1 MTAAR
6 GGTMKGKVLGFDP
19 ASGTGAISGDDG
31 KRYKF
36 TAADNKSPAPLKA
49 NDTVDF
55 EAADDAAREIYAV
68 KTGFS
73 IPAGLGASTGDP
85 TAPGAPMAGNEY
97 VQMILAK
104 PYVLWAAVIILG
116 SLIAGYIGALDAL
129 GKMSGPFGSGLG
141 ISAIFIALLFA
152 IPVVAAVLIFFEF
165 TSHAKTA
172 QFRMITAAVAI
183 GAPILLPVLA
193 GLLAPQ
199 GLRDIREMGAAFGGG
214 GRMGILEFVGF
225 GISPGMLITIAG
237 GVLIILT
244 QMGIVKL
251 PKG

>member
-1 MTAAR
+1 
-6 GGTMKGKVLGFDP
+6 MKGKVLGFDP
-19 ASGTGAISGDDG
+19 AAGTGAINGDDG

-55 EAADDAAREIYAV
+55 DGADGENAKEIYAV
-68 KTGFS
+68 KTGFAM
-73 IPAGLGASTGDP
+73 PTGLGAGAGD
-85 TAPGAPMAGNEY
+85 AAGGTPVAGGEY
-97 VQMILAK
+97 VQMILGK
-104 PYVLWAAVIILG
+104 PYVIWAAVIILG
-116 SLIAGYIGALDAL
+116 SLIAGYLGTLDAL

-141 ISAIFIALLFA
+141 ISALFVALLFA
-152 IPVVAAVLIFFEF
+152 VPVVAAVLIFFEF
-165 TSHAKTA
+165 TNNKMTA
-172 QFRMITAAVAI
+172 QFRLLTAAVAI
-183 GAPILLPVLA
+183 GGPILLPVLA

-214 GRMGILEFVGF
+214 GRMGILEFIGF
-225 GISPGMLITIAG
+225 GISPGMVITVAG

-244 QMGIVKL
+244 NMGIVKL

>member
-1 MTAAR
+1 
-6 GGTMKGKVLGFDP
+6 MKGKVLGFDP
-19 ASGTGAISGDDG
+19 ATGAGAINGDDG

-55 EAADDAAREIYAV
+55 EADGDNAKEIYAV
-68 KTGFS
+68 KSGFAM
-73 IPAGLGASTGDP
+73 PTGLGAGSPADG
-85 TAPGAPMAGNEY
+85 AAPMVGGEY
-97 VQMILAK
+97 VQMILAR

-116 SLIAGYIGALDAL
+116 SLIAGYFGTLDAF

-141 ISAIFIALLFA
+141 ISAQFVALLFA
-152 IPVVAAVLIFFEF
+152 VPVVAGVLIFFEF
-165 TSHAKTA
+165 THNKMTA

-183 GAPILLPVLA
+183 GGPILLPVLA

-214 GRMGILEFVGF
+214 GQLGILEFIGF
-225 GISPGMLITIAG
+225 GISPGMVITVAG

>member
-1 MTAAR
+1 
-6 GGTMKGKVLGFDP
+6 MKGKVLGFDP
-19 ASGTGAISGDDG
+19 ANGTGAINGDDG

-49 NDTVDF
+49 NDAVDF
-55 EAADDAAREIYAV
+55 EAGDGDSAKEIYAV

-73 IPAGLGASTGDP
+73 IPSGLS
-85 TAPGAPMAGNEY
+85 GAPAADGTPAAGGDV
-97 VQMILAK
+97 VQQILAR

-116 SLIAGYIGALDAL
+116 SAIAGYLGALDAL

-141 ISAIFIALLFA
+141 ISAIFIAALFA
-152 IPVVAAVLIFFEF
+152 VPVVAAVLIFFEF
-165 TSHAKTA
+165 TNNKMAV

-183 GAPILLPVLA
+183 GGPILLPLLA

-214 GRMGILEFVGF
+214 GRLGILEFVGF
-225 GISPGMLITIAG
+225 GISPGMVITVAG
-237 GVLIILT
+237 GVLIVLT

>member
-1 MTAAR
+1 
-6 GGTMKGKVLGFDP
+6 MKGKVLGFDP
-19 ASGTGAISGDDG
+19 AAGTGAINGDDG

-55 EAADDAAREIYAV
+55 EASEGDTAKEIYAV

-73 IPAGLGASTGDP
+73 IPAGLAGASAEGGAAPAGGDV
-85 TAPGAPMAGNEY
+85 
-97 VQMILAK
+97 VQMILGK

-116 SLIAGYIGALDAL
+116 SLIAGYLGTLDAL

-141 ISAIFIALLFA
+141 ISALFIALLFA
-152 IPVVAAVLIFFEF
+152 VPVVAAVLIFFEF
-165 TSHAKTA
+165 TNNKMTA

-225 GISPGMLITIAG
+225 SISPGMVITVAG